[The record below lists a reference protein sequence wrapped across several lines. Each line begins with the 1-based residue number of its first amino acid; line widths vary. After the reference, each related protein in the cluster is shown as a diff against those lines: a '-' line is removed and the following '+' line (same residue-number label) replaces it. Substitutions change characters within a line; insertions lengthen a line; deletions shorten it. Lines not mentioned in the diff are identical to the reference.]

1 MKNIKVLIIGL
12 DGVPLSL
19 IQNWADAGKLP
30 NLRRLMME
38 GVSGHLRSTV
48 PPTSGPSWSSFQT
61 GKNPGQTNIYDF
73 LYRRKGTYI
82 FAPVNTAQRDGQT
95 IWSLVNQAGYTAGV
109 LNMPMTY
116 PVEQV
121 DGFMISGFLT
131 PYTAPDFIHPPEL
144 LAELER
150 EVGHY
155 RIYPTDTFS
164 EGRLESFLDASYR
177 LLEMRTRAALYLMD
191 KHPTDLM
198 AMVYFDTD
206 RILHQLW
213 HFLDPHHPWRQD
225 EEDRS
230 DVVAAYFQRLDES
243 IGRLLEKVDDDTLV
257 IILSD
262 HGMGSAYNFVV
273 LNNWLLD
280 VGLLQLKRNP
290 LTRLRKLLFDG
301 GFTLRNVHKVIN
313 RLGLAKHAEYK
324 AGYFADHLIKMV
336 FLSFLDV
343 DWSKSLAYSF
353 GRHLGAIYVN
363 LKGREPQGI
372 VEPGQEYEQ
381 VREQIIDLTP
391 KFVDP
396 ASGRP
401 LIGRVARRE
410 ELYTGPHLD
419 KAPDLTLFPAEETDI
434 FFGLS
439 DFGSNNIIGTV
450 YRYSG
455 MHRDHGLL
463 IMHGKDMESGARIE
477 GAVISDIA
485 PTILYAMGIEVPRD
499 MDGQV
504 LKAAFRNYDPG
515 RLVFA
520 EPSDNGRS
528 AGRKQDVDTS
538 YTKEDE
544 REIVERLRKL
554 GYLG

>member
-1 MKNIKVLIIGL
+1 MNDNTQVLIIGL

-30 NLRRLMME
+30 NLRRLMTD
-38 GVSGHLRSTV
+38 GAVGNLKSAI

-61 GKNPGQTNIYDF
+61 GKNPGKMGIYDF
-73 LYRRKGTYI
+73 LYRRQGGYA
-82 FAPVNTAQRDGQT
+82 FAPVNARRRDGQT
-95 IWSLVNQAGYTAGV
+95 IWSLANQAGRSVGV

-121 DGFMISGFLT
+121 DSFMISGFLT
-131 PYTAPDFIHPPEL
+131 PYSAKDFIHPPEL

-150 EVGHY
+150 EVGYY
-155 RIYPTDTFS
+155 RIYPTATFS
-164 EGRLESFLDASYR
+164 EGHLESFLDASYQ
-177 LLEMRTRAALYLMD
+177 LLEMRTRTALYLMAQ
-191 KHPTDLM
+191 HPTDLT
-198 AMVYFDTD
+198 AVVYFDTD

-213 HFLDPHHPWRQD
+213 HFLDPRHPWRKDDQD
-225 EEDRS
+225 QS

-243 IGRLLEKVDDDTLV
+243 IGRLLEKVDEDTLV
-257 IILSD
+257 VVLSD
-262 HGMGSAYNFVV
+262 HGMGPAYNFIV

-280 VGLLQLKRNP
+280 VGLLKLKRNP
-290 LTRLRKLLFDG
+290 LTQLRKLLFKG

-313 RLGLAKHAEYK
+313 RLGLAQHAEYK
-324 AGYFADHLIKMV
+324 AGYFAEHLIKMV

-353 GRHLGAIYVN
+353 GRHLGSIYVN

-372 VEPGQEYEQ
+372 VQPGAEYER
-381 VREQIIDLTP
+381 VREQIVELT
-391 KFVDP
+391 KNFTDP
-396 ASGRP
+396 RDGRP
-401 LIGRVARRE
+401 LIGHVARRE
-410 ELYTGPHLD
+410 DIYTGPHLD
-419 KAPDLTLFPAEETDI
+419 EAPDLTLFPARETDI

-439 DFGSNNIIGTV
+439 DFGSNHTVDTV

-463 IMHGKDMESGARIE
+463 IIHGPDIQPETQID
-477 GAVISDIA
+477 GAVISDVA
-485 PTILYAMGIEVPRD
+485 PTILYAMGLAVPRD

-504 LKAAFRNYDPG
+504 LKAVFKNYDPA
-515 RLVFA
+515 RLLF
-520 EPSDNGRS
+520 SDNGRS
-528 AGRKQDVDTS
+528 PGREVDADTG
-538 YTKEDE
+538 YTREGEKE
-544 REIVERLRKL
+544 IMERLEEL